1 MIGLFDIIKIGGG
14 VIIGASLMAV
24 PAYMKGKSAAEAEVK
39 TVALEKTLEIIKSRE
54 VTNAEIT
61 GSDAAALCAHFG
73 LRDNDAAECVRR
85 VEQAVSK
92 P

>member
-1 MIGLFDIIKIGGG
+1 MIGILDAIKIGGG

-24 PAYMKGKSAAEAEVK
+24 PAYMKGKSVAETEVK
-39 TVALEKTLEIIKSRE
+39 TEALEKTLEIIKSRE

-61 GSDAAALCAHFG
+61 GSDASALCAHFG